1 VLLSVGKSVLNKVSL
16 MDSLP
21 SSPSFHPESP
31 DCIKLCLKARGLEI
45 PKGRIGNCKGKGG
58 GKRGDLSK

>member
-1 VLLSVGKSVLNKVSL
+1 